1 MLALPVQAKRL
12 ALVMGN
18 DNYVSVS
25 KLQKAGN
32 DADAMAR
39 ELKSAGFAVTSY
51 RDLNYRSMVKAIDA
65 FSESI
70 TGGDEVVVFYAGH
83 GVQIKAG
90 AYLLPVDIEAENEA
104 QVERT
109 SYGLNDLTER
119 LAEAKPA
126 FTLVMVDACRDNPMK
141 VKGRTVGNTRG
152 LNALE
157 PPKGQMVVY
166 SASRGQQ
173 ALDRLSDNDSNPN
186 GVFTREFITRMR
198 TPGVKIDDLMR
209 DVQDSVESL
218 AKSVRHEQ
226 RPAVYNEAR
235 GNFYFYGP
243 TTVQIQ
249 QGGGEAEERAWAA
262 SETANTVSA
271 YQIYLDA
278 YPKGKYVVAAKIKLD
293 SFKQTP
299 EQSSSET
306 EAGLWAEVKATGTR
320 EYLEAYISQYPKG
333 KYVVLARLELKK
345 LDDAERAKAAKLA
358 LEAEQAKQREEQRV
372 EQAAWDEAQK
382 GKTANSYSAYLKKYP
397 SGRFAAQARVAIQA
411 EDERIAAAVR
421 AEEERLK
428 AEQAKKA
435 EQERIAAEARQAEE
449 RRIKAELAK
458 KVEQERLAAE
468 AKKVAEEQAR
478 VEASKKAEDERVA
491 AEARKAEEQRL
502 KAELAKKAEED
513 RLAAETK
520 KAAEQR
526 IAALKPEMVVIPAG
540 SFMMG
545 SKSTF
550 LFGSDGKNPEEKP
563 QHLVKVPSFLMGKT
577 EVTQGQ
583 WKSVMGSNPSSFSEC
598 GETCPVDTVSW
609 NDAQDFIRKLNQ
621 ITGQNYRLPSE
632 AEWEYAARAGTTTA
646 WSFGDD
652 ELKLGNFAWY
662 SRNSAGQTRAVGQKM
677 PNAFGLYDMHGNVWE
692 WVEDCWHDTYGGA
705 PLDAYAWKTSC
716 LGDAHVT
723 RGGSWNNY
731 LLAYLRSAHRNRED
745 SDKGSMTLGFRLASD
760 LPTPA
765 LATVKKPEASTP
777 LADTKKTSET
787 VEQTTTKAG
796 AIVKDCADCPEMVVI
811 SAGSFMMGSKSAY
824 FSKSALRFGSDK
836 NPEEQPQHLVKVPSF
851 LMGKTEV
858 TQGQWKSVMGSNP
871 SSFSECGETCPVETV
886 SWNDAQD
893 FIRKL
898 NQITGQNYRL
908 PSEAE
913 WEYAARAGTTT
924 EWSFGDDESQ
934 LGNFAWYP
942 RNSAGQTHAV
952 GQKMPNA
959 FGLYDMHG
967 NVWEWVEDCW
977 HATYDGAPLDAY
989 AWKTSCTGDAHV
1001 TRGGSW
1007 NNYLLAYLRSAHRNR
1022 EDSDKGSMT
1031 LGFRLAS
1038 DLPTPALATVKKP
1051 EASTP
1056 LADTKKTSETVE
1068 QTTTKA
1074 GAIVKDCADC
1084 PEMVVIPA
1092 GSFMMGSEK
1101 NAQEQPKHAV
1111 TIRSFLMGKTEVTQN
1126 LWISIRGR
1134 NPSWSTACGQDC
1146 PVERVSG
1153 SNVQEFIV
1161 KLNQK
1166 TGQQYR
1172 LPSEAEW
1179 EYAARAG
1186 TTTEWSFG
1194 NDEYKLG
1201 NYAWYDANSK
1211 DKAQLVGQ
1219 KLPNAFGL
1227 FDMHGNVWEM
1237 VEDCWHNNY
1246 AGAPA
1251 DGSAWTTSCI
1261 GYEKM
1266 SRGGSFRGHSELLRS
1281 AFRSNASQTLGAVN
1295 KGFRLA
1301 RDL

>member
-1 MLALPVQAKRL
+1 MFGLAASRHATIWCLPLFMAMLALPVYAKRL

-18 DNYVSVS
+18 DNYVSVNR
-25 KLQKAGN
+25 LQKAGN

-39 ELKSAGFAVTSY
+39 ELKAAGFTVTLQ

-119 LAEAKPA
+119 LSEAKPA
-126 FTLVMVDACRDNPMK
+126 FTLVMVDACRDNPMR
-141 VKGRTVGNTRG
+141 VKGRAVGNARG

-198 TPGVKIDDLMR
+198 TPGVKIDDLIR

-218 AKSVRHEQ
+218 AKTVRHEQ

-293 SFKQTP
+293 SFKKNP
-299 EQSSSET
+299 DQSSSET

-320 EYLEAYISQYPKG
+320 EYLETYIEQYPKG
-333 KYVVLARLELKK
+333 KFVALARLELKK
-345 LDDAERAKAAKLA
+345 LDDAEKAKAAKLA

-382 GKTANSYSAYLKKYP
+382 DNTANSYSAYLKKYP
-397 SGRFAAQARVAIQA
+397 SGRFAAQAKAAIRI
-411 EDERIAAAVR
+411 EDERVAAAIR

-428 AEQAKKA
+428 AEKAKKA

-449 RRIKAELAK
+449 QRLKTELAK

-468 AKKVAEEQAR
+468 AKKAAEERAK
-478 VEASKKAEDERVA
+478 VEAAKKAEDERVA
-491 AEARKAEEQRL
+491 AETRKAEEQRV

-513 RLAAETK
+513 RLAAEAK

-545 SKSTF
+545 SQSAF
-550 LFGSDGKNPEEKP
+550 LFSRDKNPEEKP
-563 QHLVKVPSFLMGKT
+563 QHLVKITSFLMGKT

-583 WKSVMGSNPSSFSEC
+583 WSAVMGSNPSRFSDC
-598 GETCPVDTVSW
+598 GDTCPVENVSW

-621 ITGQNYRLPSE
+621 LTGQNYRLPSE
-632 AEWEYAARAGTTTA
+632 AEWEYSARAGTT
-646 WSFGDD
+646 S
-652 ELKLGNFAWY
+652 
-662 SRNSAGQTRAVGQKM
+662 
-677 PNAFGLYDMHGNVWE
+677 
-692 WVEDCWHDTYGGA
+692 
-705 PLDAYAWKTSC
+705 
-716 LGDAHVT
+716 
-723 RGGSWNNY
+723 
-731 LLAYLRSAHRNRED
+731 
-745 SDKGSMTLGFRLASD
+745 
-760 LPTPA
+760 
-765 LATVKKPEASTP
+765 
-777 LADTKKTSET
+777 
-787 VEQTTTKAG
+787 
-796 AIVKDCADCPEMVVI
+796 
-811 SAGSFMMGSKSAY
+811 
-824 FSKSALRFGSDK
+824 
-836 NPEEQPQHLVKVPSF
+836 
-851 LMGKTEV
+851 
-858 TQGQWKSVMGSNP
+858 
-871 SSFSECGETCPVETV
+871 
-886 SWNDAQD
+886 
-893 FIRKL
+893 
-898 NQITGQNYRL
+898 
-908 PSEAE
+908 
-913 WEYAARAGTTT
+913 
-924 EWSFGDDESQ
+924 EWSFGNDESK
-934 LGNFAWYP
+934 LGNYAWYA
-942 RNSAGQTHAV
+942 RNSNFQTEAV
-952 GQKMPNA
+952 GRTMPNA

-977 HATYDGAPLDAY
+977 HATYIDAPSNGIPWTTFCSDDYRVL
-989 AWKTSCTGDAHV
+989 
-1001 TRGGSW
+1001 RGGSW
-1007 NNYLLAYLRSAHRNR
+1007 NNETALLRSAYRN
-1022 EDSDKGSMT
+1022 GSSARYGRSSF
-1031 LGFRLAS
+1031 GFRLAS
-1038 DLPTPALATVKKP
+1038 DLPTPTPSTVKK
-1051 EASTP
+1051 
-1056 LADTKKTSETVE
+1056 SETSSPSVE
-1068 QTTTKA
+1068 TRKSTMSVLPAATKV
-1074 GAIVKDCADC
+1074 GEVIKDCVEC

-1092 GSFMMGSEK
+1092 GSFVMGSEK
-1101 NAQEQPKHAV
+1101 NADEQPMHTV
-1111 TIRSFLMGKTEVTQN
+1111 TIRSFLMGKTEVTQK
-1126 LWISIRGR
+1126 LWISIMGG
-1134 NPSWSTACGQDC
+1134 NPSWAAACGQDC
-1146 PVERVSG
+1146 PVERISW
-1153 SNVQEFIV
+1153 NDVQDFIV
-1161 KLNQK
+1161 KLNHK
-1166 TGQQYR
+1166 TGKKYR
-1172 LPSEAEW
+1172 LPSESEW
-1179 EYAARAG
+1179 EYAARAESAS
-1186 TTTEWSFG
+1186 EWSLG
-1194 NDEYKLG
+1194 NDESQLG
-1201 NYAWYDANSK
+1201 NYAWYNGNSS
-1211 DKAQLVGQ
+1211 DKSQLVGR

-1237 VEDCWHNNY
+1237 VEDCVHENY
-1246 AGAPA
+1246 VGAPI
-1251 DGSAWTTSCI
+1251 DGSAWATDCR
-1261 GYEKM
+1261 GYARV
-1266 SRGGSFRGHSELLRS
+1266 SRGGSFLAHPGLLRS
-1281 AFRSNASQTLGAVN
+1281 AFRSNASRDVGAVA